1 MYVDYKCLL
10 YRVRVFFFFHDFTI
24 SCEIYYPNELLPAIC
39 KLHFC
44 IFILFDIYCRKLV
57 ALVTRKKMDLLQM
70 LLI

>member
-10 YRVRVFFFFHDFTI
+10 YKVRVFFFYDFTI
-24 SCEIYYPNELLPAIC
+24 SCEIYYPNELLLAIC

-57 ALVTRKKMDLLQM
+57 ALETCKRMNLLQM